1 MQQTLVFPKVDS
13 APLNSNGVMPDYVQG
28 RSNSGLNS
36 RLASLPRSTLVNRN
50 IMVGGRRTSVR
61 LEPEMWT
68 ALLDIARRES
78 QTIHTIATQVA
89 ETKKPETSLTAAI
102 RVFCLA
108 YYRTALG
115 GS

>member
-1 MQQTLVFPKVDS
+1 MQRTLVSPKVDS
-13 APLNSNGVMPDYVQG
+13 SSLNLNGALPDYVEG
-28 RSNSGLNS
+28 RNDNKTNT
-36 RLASLPRSTLVNRN
+36 RLANLPRSTLVNRN
-50 IMVGGRRTSVR
+50 IMVSGRRTSVR

-68 ALLDIARRES
+68 ALLDIARREG
-78 QTIHTIATQVA
+78 QTIHALATRVA

-115 GS
+115 GG